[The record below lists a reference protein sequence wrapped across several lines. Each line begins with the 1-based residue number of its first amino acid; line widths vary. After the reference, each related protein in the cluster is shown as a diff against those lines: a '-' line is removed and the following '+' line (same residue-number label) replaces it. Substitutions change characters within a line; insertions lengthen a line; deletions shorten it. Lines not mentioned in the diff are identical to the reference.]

1 MVDEEGRLLALARSG
16 DRSAFDALFGPL
28 INPAYRFAYGMLQD
42 RPAAEDAVQ
51 DAALHAW
58 TRLGNVRAGAAVRP
72 WFFGIVANQCRTYR
86 RGRWWSVIRQAS
98 PERSADSPEDRIVA
112 GSDLGRAMKRLDADR
127 LEALVLH
134 YNLGLPLD
142 DVALITHVPI
152 GTVKSRIHRA
162 IEQLRPQ
169 VGPGVEVRA

>member
-1 MVDEEGRLLALARSG
+1 MARSG

-42 RPAAEDAVQ
+42 RSAAEDAVQ
-51 DAALHAW
+51 DAALNAW
-58 TRLGNVRAGAAVRP
+58 TRLGNVRAGAPVKP

-86 RGRWWSVIRQAS
+86 RGRWSSVIRQAS
-98 PERSADSPEDRIVA
+98 PERSVDAPEERIVA
-112 GSDLGRAMKRLDADR
+112 GADLGQAMKRLSAER
-127 LEALVLH
+127 LEPLVPH
-134 YNLGLPLD
+134 YYLGLPLEE
-142 DVALITHVPI
+142 VASITHVPI

-169 VGPGVEVRA
+169 VGLAMEVRA